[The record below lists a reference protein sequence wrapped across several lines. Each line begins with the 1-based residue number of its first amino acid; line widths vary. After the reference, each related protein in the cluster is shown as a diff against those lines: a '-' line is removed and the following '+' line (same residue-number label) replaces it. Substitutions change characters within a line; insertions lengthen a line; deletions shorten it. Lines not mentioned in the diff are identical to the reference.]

1 MPPVNEGDIMFMPIA
16 DPSISLSQ
24 NIEYAKRQDKVLQS
38 FPEVAFVAAK
48 IARADTSTDPAG
60 LNMTETIVH
69 LKPRDQWRTV
79 MTLPKLNSEMD
90 RAVSFPGVANI
101 CAQPIINRIALL
113 TTGIRSYLA

>member
-1 MPPVNEGDIMFMPIA
+1 LFWALSHRAIALGTAALLLGGAIFLAAGIGSEFMPPLNEGDIMFMPIA

-60 LNMTETIVH
+60 
-69 LKPRDQWRTV
+69 
-79 MTLPKLNSEMD
+79 
-90 RAVSFPGVANI
+90 
-101 CAQPIINRIALL
+101 
-113 TTGIRSYLA
+113 